1 MPKKNL
7 QKIEQSLAE
16 DLKSITK
23 DAKDLAKEIKKLKQ
37 LEFFQVFK
45 HPWKFMWFSLLKG
58 MMVGLGSVLG
68 ASVLVGF
75 LVYLIGQISFVP
87 ILGDF
92 VEDII
97 TQINLNNRATNQQQ
111 IEN

>member
-1 MPKKNL
+1 MPKNTVH
-7 QKIEQSLAE
+7 KIEQSLAN
-16 DLKSITK
+16 DLKSLTK
-23 DAKDLAKEIKKLKQ
+23 DAKELAKEVKKLKE

-58 MMVGLGSVLG
+58 MMVGLGSVIG

-97 TQINLNNRATNQQQ
+97 TQINLNNRSQQQ